1 MKRLWPA
8 LGAVLLLAGCAH
20 QELKFGLYVD
30 DLEDGNR
37 LPAGTDHRAFV
48 KETTRD
54 ARLKSSEVLWAF
66 DGSLAPAGE
75 PGRFTVKGPGP
86 GTITASFK
94 AGSRMHAL
102 SATVMVPGAPPRPA
116 VVATPRPAA
125 SPTPAPRTTPT
136 PAATPD
142 PSDPEARI
150 YQAYDLVAQGH
161 YIDAVTLLRDVSHP
175 DWLPK
180 VRSLL
185 AQWSPKAVDQGLSLA
200 RLRMAE
206 GDPDGAQT
214 VLDRIAIL
222 AKSPSQ
228 ARAYEALRRSR
239 P

>member
-1 MKRLWPA
+1 MTRLWPA
-8 LGAVLLLAGCAH
+8 LGALLVLAGCAH

-37 LPAGTDHRAFV
+37 LSAGTEHRAFV

-54 ARLKSSEVLWAF
+54 AMLESSEVLWAF
-66 DGSLAPAGE
+66 DGSLAPAGV

-102 SATVMVPGAPPRPA
+102 SATVMAPGAPPRPTA
-116 VVATPRPAA
+116 VATPRPVA
-125 SPTPAPRTTPT
+125 TPT
-136 PAATPD
+136 PRPTPTPVPTPD
-142 PSDPEARI
+142 PHDPEARI

-161 YIDAVTLLRDVSHP
+161 YIDAVTLLRDVAHP
-175 DWLPK
+175 DWRPK

-185 AQWSPKAVDQGLSLA
+185 AQWTPKAVDQGLSMA

-214 VLDRIAIL
+214 VLDRIAAL

-228 ARAYEALRRSR
+228 SRAYEALRRSR
-239 P
+239 R